1 MTTTALPPT
10 ITDVTVTLREA
21 GFIPGISAG
30 EYFGYCNIAGVIYE
44 ITNIAELPQ
53 IYPGPNTTT
62 AVANSRIAQEVYGAA
77 VELQVELDHFYV
89 MPYTG
94 TDNNILSQLYDLNA
108 KLATARILKRLFA
121 GAETTASAAVN
132 VLETWVTEFYQA
144 IAAGKIRWD
153 QPFGDAQPRAMNP
166 VYDLSEAIT
175 AAPSSLTPGCGLAAS
190 PMFRISTSTRF
201 EQERLM

>member
-10 ITDVTVTLREA
+10 ITDATVTLREA
-21 GFIPGISAG
+21 GFIPGITAG
-30 EYFGYCNIAGVIYE
+30 EYFGYCNITGVQYE
-44 ITNIAELPQ
+44 IANIAELPQ
-53 IYPGPNTTT
+53 LVTSPTDLGR
-62 AVANSRIAQEVYGAA
+62 SRIAQEVYGAA

-175 AAPSSLTPGCGLAAS
+175 AAPSALTPGCGLAAS